1 GEAGEGAPR
10 AAQERGPGIARA
22 APGAASPPPPP
33 QHPADPPRTRFVGP
47 RCRRVVRARPRVVS
61 DPQERRLRSEKI
73 ARHRECGAVLRFCAS
88 PYSEPKILVRAR
100 RGKRGPRIFGTSP
113 PTPGILFPPRSNRAV
128 SAPALSCSV

>member
-1 GEAGEGAPR
+1 GGGGAQRRGGPPR
-10 AAQERGPGIARA
+10 APEDGGLGSP
-22 APGAASPPPPP
+22 PGAAGAPPPPPPP

-113 PTPGILFPPRSNRAV
+113 PPPREFCFRRGRT
-128 SAPALSCSV
+128 APSVRRR